1 MATPTTTAPAEIPR
15 LAAADKAFM
24 DSWYQAVKDHPAA
37 SRKYTEW
44 GTALAKIPT
53 YDEKLAY
60 IRAIV
65 NNTDSK
71 YKDKIPP
78 LAVNWLV
85 ESNPGI
91 VDSKGDAFSTD
102 FYKGIISGDAK
113 TRTANSTALKTA
125 KTKVATESAKL
136 ANPKATP
143 AELATIVDDIV
154 NGSSTK
160 PYNPATLT
168 TAASS
173 TPSASLYK
181 AGSMSADKLKSTYGN
196 ILDPDTGKALF
207 SDDYLK
213 KVASATTASG
223 VQGFND
229 TLSKVASKVLASQT
243 GSNYLVQ
250 SDADKADALTN
261 LLKNPETLASGTKS
275 LYNSAESKT
284 GINGLLPVGS
294 FKDDKGNFVYNGGEI
309 PSKNMSEFVQTYN
322 NQGVANRGAYIAP
335 TYNVDKNMYESKS
348 TSPYAGALTSLLGSV
363 KNPFASDY
371 TSSLATRQPAAMT
384 STQLANISKPFKE
397 NTTARDIINLQ
408 NSAGMRTGN
417 ELTKGS
423 SLSKNLLDLYQ
434 TNPDDSAINSPWVA
448 DTEDMVIPTTTRPD
462 IDTST
467 ELVQLDPGGL
477 LREQGVIDPN
487 LAANQATAAGINTL
501 AGGTQYTDMNYIT
514 PAMRQQI
521 AADPTILQRRPDL
534 QGAMDWSIK
543 QDARFWPSLSESQKV
558 YTPSSTD
565 AVGID
570 TLAGNTVADNA
581 GVDTLVDKS
590 TVAGTTPKSKGLY
603 YDAEYNP
610 TGTLVPT
617 GRGGS
622 RNNPGFIDAVYRYQR
637 DKDGVWHDYAIEG
650 VSKWDLGSFT
660 PLTTR
665 QGLEAMIAKKQQ
677 AADDALATQKQVIAM
692 QHDPWNR
699 NWNDTMADPLKD
711 PNNPAYLAQQEVLN
725 YKKELADLGS
735 YTPPVVANTS
745 GVNPDTSVVTPSVV
759 SDKPA
764 VTGNDSTLTPQVTLT
779 KQLTPEEI
787 AAQKAALVETP
798 FNAGIVSPDIN
809 KVVSKENLNTDVKG
823 TNGESGVV
831 PLLYAD
837 MAKNT
842 GRVPTPMVQGWGGTP
857 IPETSMTNTGT
868 PVLAESLPNS
878 NLDNQSYTIT
888 SNPNTP
894 AGITSLVGPQQLTPQ
909 QLAQQQLLQ
918 STGIG
923 RS

>member
-1 MATPTTTAPAEIPR
+1 MATTTTTAPAEIPG

-44 GTALAKIPT
+44 GTALAKKPT

-102 FYKGIISGDAK
+102 FYKGIISGDTK

-143 AELATIVDDIV
+143 AELATIVADIV

-168 TAASS
+168 TAVSS

-181 AGSMSADKLKSTYGN
+181 AGSMSADKLKSTYGS
-196 ILDPDTGKALF
+196 ILDPDTGEPLF
-207 SDDYLK
+207 SDEYLK
-213 KVASATTASG
+213 KIASATTASG

-275 LYNSAESKT
+275 LYDSAESKT

-309 PSKNMSEFVQTYN
+309 PSKDMSEFVQTYN
-322 NQGVANRGAYIAP
+322 NQGVANRGAYVAP
-335 TYNVDKNMYESKS
+335 TFNSDTGMYESKS
-348 TSPYAGALTSLLGSV
+348 TSPYASALTSLLGST

-371 TSSLATRQPAAMT
+371 KSSLAQPAAMT

-397 NTTARDIINLQ
+397 NTTAKDIINLQ

-434 TNPDDSAINSPWVA
+434 TNPDGSAINSPWVA
-448 DTEDMVIPTTTRPD
+448 DTEDMVIPTTTNPE

-477 LREQGVIDPN
+477 LREQGAIDPN
-487 LAANQATAAGINTL
+487 LAANQATAAGI
-501 AGGTQYTDMNYIT
+501 
-514 PAMRQQI
+514 
-521 AADPTILQRRPDL
+521 
-534 QGAMDWSIK
+534 
-543 QDARFWPSLSESQKV
+543 
-558 YTPSSTD
+558 
-565 AVGID
+565 D
-570 TLAGNTVADNA
+570 TLAG
-581 GVDTLVDKS
+581 KS
-590 TVAGTTPKSKGLY
+590 TVAGNAGIDTLSGSTVGGPAVNPRTGKPNY
-603 YDAEYNP
+603 TVRNP
-610 TGTLVPT
+610 TGFTANDLQLMEAMGWTPEQLKA
-617 GRGGS
+617 
-622 RNNPGFIDAVYRYQR
+622 NNEQF
-637 DKDGVWHDYAIEG
+637 AIERAKEADAYA
-650 VSKWDLGSFT
+650 SSQRISNIIDSWKTPEDRWKWFAENPNDPYTL
-660 PLTTR
+660 
-665 QGLEAMIAKKQQ
+665 MAKE
-677 AADDALATQKQVIAM
+677 DITL
-692 QHDPWNR
+692 
-699 NWNDTMADPLKD
+699 
-711 PNNPAYLAQQEVLN
+711 PAN
-725 YKKELADLGS
+725 YM
-735 YTPPVVANTS
+735 TPPT
-745 GVNPDTSVVTPSVV
+745 VT
-759 SDKPA
+759 DKPIVTANDSIKA
-764 VTGNDSTLTPQVTLT
+764 VTGNDSIKAVIGNDSTLTPQVTLT
-779 KQLTPEEI
+779 KQLTPEEL

-798 FNAGIVSPDIN
+798 INAGIVTPNIN
-809 KVVSKENLNTDVKG
+809 NVVSTENLNTNVKG
-823 TNGESGVV
+823 TNGESSIVDLLKTPTSQPIITTSPTGPYYNEQDQARSQAAALATQQGLPVTGV
-831 PLLYAD
+831 
-837 MAKNT
+837 
-842 GRVPTPMVQGWGGTP
+842 
-857 IPETSMTNTGT
+857 S
-868 PVLAESLPNS
+868 SLPSNS
-878 NLDNQSYTIT
+878 
-888 SNPNTP
+888 
-894 AGITSLVGPQQLTPQ
+894 GITSLVGPQQPAVAPGYQTTIPQLGLDQYRIIYGGAPTTPEQ
-909 QLAQQQLLQ
+909 EATARSLAQ
-918 STGIG
+918 
-923 RS
+923 

>member
-1 MATPTTTAPAEIPR
+1 MATTTTPTPIAGLNEQ
-15 LAAADKAFM
+15 DQAFM
-24 DSWYQAVKDHPAA
+24 DGFYDAIKESTLATKLYN
-37 SRKYTEW
+37 TW
-44 GTALAKIPT
+44 GATLSKKPT
-53 YDEKLAY
+53 YDDKLAY

-65 NNTDSK
+65 NNPDIASK
-71 YKDKIPP
+71 YRAKLPDLGVK
-78 LAVNWLV
+78 WLV
-85 ESNPGI
+85 DSNPGI
-91 VDSKGDAFSTD
+91 VDSKGDAFSTN
-102 FYKGIISGDAK
+102 FYKGIISNNAK
-113 TRTANSTALKTA
+113 TSTTNSTALKTA

-136 ANPKATP
+136 ANPKATKE
-143 AELATIVDDIV
+143 ELAAIVADIV

-168 TAASS
+168 TAVSS

-181 AGSMSADKLKSTYGN
+181 AGSMTADKLKSTYGS
-196 ILDPDTGKALF
+196 IVDPDTGESLF

-213 KVASATTASG
+213 KVASATTASD

-229 TLSKVASKVLASQT
+229 TLSKLASKVLASQK
-243 GSNYLVQ
+243 GSSYLVQ

-261 LLKNPETLASGTKS
+261 LLKNPELLASGTKS
-275 LYNSAESKT
+275 LYKPSTDKT
-284 GINGLLPVGS
+284 GIGGLLP
-294 FKDDKGNFVYNGGEI
+294 KGTFTDPDTGAFVYNGGEI
-309 PSKNMSEFVQTYN
+309 APLDMSRFVQTYN
-322 NQGVANRGAYIAP
+322 NQGVANRGAYVAP
-335 TYNVDKNMYESKS
+335 TFNSATGMYESKS
-348 TSPYAGALTSLLGSV
+348 TSPYANALTSLLGSV

-384 STQLANISKPFKE
+384 STQLANISKPFEK

-408 NSAGMRTGN
+408 NSAGLATGN
-417 ELTKGS
+417 DLTKDS

-434 TNPDDSAINSPWVA
+434 TNLDGSAIDSPWVA
-448 DTEDMVIPTTTRPD
+448 DTEDMVIPTTTIPE

-477 LREQGVIDPN
+477 LREQEAIDPN
-487 LAANQATAAGINTL
+487 LAANQATAIMPAWWNEYNKGVSPEQLKANNAAFSTWTDEEKASVKSGYEATKIMPAWQRAGFNSQEEADA
-501 AGGTQYTDMNYIT
+501 AGKLGLNAEDYYKSQRTPGT
-514 PAMRQQI
+514 
-521 AADPTILQRRPDL
+521 
-534 QGAMDWSIK
+534 
-543 QDARFWPSLSESQKV
+543 
-558 YTPSSTD
+558 
-565 AVGID
+565 GID
-570 TLAGNTVADNA
+570 TLVG
-581 GVDTLVDKS
+581 GDT
-590 TVAGTTPKSKGLY
+590 GQSKNSY
-603 YDAEYNP
+603 YDP
-610 TGTLVPT
+610 V
-617 GRGGS
+617 
-622 RNNPGFIDAVYRYQR
+622 NNPDGEMLDMAGLAAPFSRYGFGP
-637 DKDGVWHDYAIEG
+637 DGTKHDYAKEG
-650 VSKWDLGSFT
+650 ARMWNNQL
-660 PLTTR
+660 LTDKEFKTVTDYYKNH
-665 QGLEAMIAKKQQ
+665 QLVHSDNGKIQSGFDQAKLALWSSQF
-677 AADDALATQKQVIAM
+677 AAPTAVTG
-692 QHDPWNR
+692 
-699 NWNDTMADPLKD
+699 NDSIKA
-711 PNNPAYLAQQEVLN
+711 
-725 YKKELADLGS
+725 
-735 YTPPVVANTS
+735 
-745 GVNPDTSVVTPSVV
+745 VTGNDSIKAVTGND
-759 SDKPA
+759 SIKA

-798 FNAGIVSPDIN
+798 INVGIVPPNIN
-809 KVVSKENLNTDVKG
+809 NVVSKENLNTDVKG

-894 AGITSLVGPQQLTPQ
+894 VGITSLVGPQQLTPQ